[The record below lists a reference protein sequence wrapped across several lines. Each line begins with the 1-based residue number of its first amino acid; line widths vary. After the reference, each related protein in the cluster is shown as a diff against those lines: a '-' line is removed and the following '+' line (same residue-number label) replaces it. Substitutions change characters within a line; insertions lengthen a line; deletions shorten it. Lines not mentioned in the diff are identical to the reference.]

1 MTTYLLQHYQLTP
14 GAGGETF
21 YIMDYN
27 KGGGGGGVMINGQGP
42 EAEKYYGQGYGG
54 GGYFGAYGLDGVIIV
69 EISPIGIPP
78 KIL

>member
-1 MTTYLLQHYQLTP
+1 
-14 GAGGETF
+14 
-21 YIMDYN
+21 
-27 KGGGGGGVMINGQGP
+27 MINGQGP